1 MTERHQAVEMAEIQ
15 TGYAKM
21 LSWQKGEPW
30 VGPEDKALLVPE
42 GELQSGLG
50 I

>member
-1 MTERHQAVEMAEIQ
+1 MTEHHQGVEMAEIQ

-21 LSWQKGEPW
+21 LLWQEEW
-30 VGPEDKALLVPE
+30 ALRTRLCWVPE
-42 GELQSGLG
+42 GELQSGLN